1 MIYKRIEIGPPI
13 GPRVDQRDVV
23 EAPSS
28 YSPSECDRIWKL
40 VKQTAQGTCAPIVS
54 EGKPED
60 WKDCDTSGWEA
71 A

>member
-28 YSPSECDRIWKL
+28 YSPAEADRIWGLIKRTVEGTNPPL
-40 VKQTAQGTCAPIVS
+40 VTP
-54 EGKPED
+54 GKPED
-60 WKDCDTSGWEA
+60 WADCDQSGWNA